1 MISNQL
7 VKNNKQWTGA
17 MYLTVMVFTL
27 VGLVSCVTTGTQNK
41 VVDERDALV
50 AENEELEGRIQ
61 LLRSRIAN
69 INHEVS
75 FQGTIIEIQED
86 IIKAGVAVVKGQDA
100 KLKQQTSV
108 IKSYAEVIRT
118 QDQALQVVQRTY
130 DTLVAVLEPQVGDG
144 TVALKIE
151 NGILLVNLS
160 AEILFPSGSAELSR
174 EGNMVIG
181 KVAEG
186 IGRIPF
192 QVVVAGY
199 TDNVPIGKKL
209 AGRFANNWELAGAR
223 SAHVVSLLE
232 EIGIESRRLIS
243 ISFGENHAV
252 ASNDTAEGRAKNRRI
267 EFRVIPIVTVQ

>member
-1 MISNQL
+1 MISNQR

-17 MYLTVMVFTL
+17 MYLIVMVFTL
-27 VGLVSCVTTGTQNK
+27 IGLVSCVTTGAQNK
-41 VVDERDALV
+41 AIDERDALI

-75 FQGTIIEIQED
+75 FQGTIIQIQED
-86 IIKAGVAVVKGQDA
+86 IIKVGADVVKGQDA
-100 KLKQQTSV
+100 KLQQQSA
-108 IKSYAEVIRT
+108 IIRSAAEVIRT
-118 QDQALQVVQRTY
+118 QDQALKVVQRTY

-144 TVALKIE
+144 TVVLKIE
-151 NGILLVNLS
+151 NGILLVNLA
-160 AEILFPSGSAELSR
+160 AEILFPSGSAELSND
-174 EGNMVIG
+174 GNMVIG

-186 IGRIPF
+186 IGRIPY

-209 AGRFANNWELAGAR
+209 SSRFANNWELAGAR
-223 SAHVVSLLE
+223 SAKVVSLLE